1 METYEPQKTL
11 KEIGENKNNKEVI
24 EFLQGKKILHKTRK
38 CRNGHDMNLAERS
51 DVEDKYRWR
60 CSKCRQSIAIRK
72 DTFFD
77 KIKISFQLVLQLIYQ
92 ICSDK
97 IK

>member
-1 METYEPQKTL
+1 
-11 KEIGENKNNKEVI
+11 
-24 EFLQGKKILHKTRK
+24 
-38 CRNGHDMNLAERS
+38 MNLAERP

-77 KIKISFQLVLQLIYQ
+77 KIKISFQLVLQLIYE